1 MQSVSSP
8 TKFAC
13 QACAYVAAGRL
24 SVCVCVCGTDV
35 LDALVVVQVQMDSNL
50 RVSFLVCGSDLM
62 VWYAHV
68 LRTRDMCLS
77 TMC

>member
-8 TKFAC
+8 PKFAC
-13 QACAYVAAGRL
+13 QACACVAAGRL
-24 SVCVCVCGTDV
+24 CVFDTDG

-68 LRTRDMCLS
+68 RRTHDMCLS